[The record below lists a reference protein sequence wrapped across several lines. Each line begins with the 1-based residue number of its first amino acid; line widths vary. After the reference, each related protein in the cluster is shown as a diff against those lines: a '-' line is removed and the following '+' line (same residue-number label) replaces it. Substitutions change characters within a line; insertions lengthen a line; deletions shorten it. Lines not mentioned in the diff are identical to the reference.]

1 MVMIQA
7 CGKIYDNN
15 SVEQGVLNVISAT
28 EYGTPIEVAVTCE
41 VQGNIPQTVRIMII
55 RTSKFT
61 PLS

>member
-1 MVMIQA
+1 MLFQPQNM
-7 CGKIYDNN
+7 
-15 SVEQGVLNVISAT
+15 E
-28 EYGTPIEVAVTCE
+28 TPIEVAVTCE